1 LVAFAFLFDLT
12 TGFVKESIYVN
23 LNDYAMSLDP
33 SASTL
38 EKGTVSKLKEGD
50 MQAFDRVY
58 RHYAQKLFQFSLS
71 LLKNRADAEEIVQ
84 ETFLKLWANRHKID
98 LYASF
103 QSYLFTI
110 AYNTMMS
117 VLRKRVSEQK
127 YVDYVKSLNLIER
140 ETSVAGKVEFEEF
153 NDQVRNIIEQLPP
166 RQREVFRL
174 SREQGLS
181 YQEIAQQL
189 GLSVN
194 TIENHMTRALK
205 FIKSKL
211 AEHSLACLLLFYLI
225 Y

>member
-1 LVAFAFLFDLT
+1 
-12 TGFVKESIYVN
+12 
-23 LNDYAMSLDP
+23 MSFET
-33 SASTL
+33 SSSTL
-38 EKGTVSKLKEGD
+38 EKGTISRLKAGD
-50 MQAFDRVY
+50 MAAFDQIY

-84 ETFLKLWANRHKID
+84 ETFLKLWANRQKID

-110 AYNTMMS
+110 AYNSMMS
-117 VLRKRVSEQK
+117 VLRKRASQQK
-127 YVDYVKSLNLIER
+127 YVDYIKSLNLIER
-140 ETSVAGKVEFEEF
+140 EDSVVKKVEFEEF
-153 NDQVRNIIEQLPP
+153 NDRVQSIIEQLPP

-194 TIENHMTRALK
+194 TIENHMVRALK